1 MQKYRTVSGESQWT
15 LANKSFQY
23 VALLALCC
31 CKVVWRLMST
41 AEVSIYW
48 FAYHFAS
55 FHIA

>member
-1 MQKYRTVSGESQWT
+1 MKEYRGVSGESQCT
-15 LANKSFQY
+15 LVNKSFQC
-23 VALLALCC
+23 VAFLALCC